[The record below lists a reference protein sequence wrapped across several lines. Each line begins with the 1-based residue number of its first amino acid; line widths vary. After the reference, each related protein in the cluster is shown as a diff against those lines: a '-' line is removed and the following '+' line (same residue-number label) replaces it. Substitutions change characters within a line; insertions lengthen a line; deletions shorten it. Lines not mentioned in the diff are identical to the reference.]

1 MNQPAQWPATVTTT
15 MQPDVPLQVDEIEWT
30 DLNRQGLLAD
40 DGTTEPARVRAARD
54 MKGV

>member
-1 MNQPAQWPATVTTT
+1 VNQPANWPATVTTT
-15 MQPDVPLQVDEIEWT
+15 LQPDVPLQVDEIEWT

-54 MKGV
+54 VKGA